1 MSIVELLSIYG
12 TLWCCWND
20 DLLSEPERNKENILY
35 ETHKVIEITDPLQ
48 GLKPFHFI
56 STN

>member
-20 DLLSEPERNKENILY
+20 DLLSEPERNKGKIIY

-48 GLKPFHFI
+48 GFKSPSFYI
-56 STN
+56 N

>member
-20 DLLSEPERNKENILY
+20 DLLSELERNKGKIIY

-48 GLKPFHFI
+48 GFKSLSFYI
-56 STN
+56 N